1 MLSKLLA
8 MIVRNVFRSRT
19 RLAVTT
25 FGCAVAAFVTCFFLA
40 AENSLSRMTDA
51 AKQDANIVVRQKD
64 RY

>member
-1 MLSKLLA
+1 
-8 MIVRNVFRSRT
+8 VFRSRT

-51 AKQDANIVVRQKD
+51 AKQDANIIVRQKD